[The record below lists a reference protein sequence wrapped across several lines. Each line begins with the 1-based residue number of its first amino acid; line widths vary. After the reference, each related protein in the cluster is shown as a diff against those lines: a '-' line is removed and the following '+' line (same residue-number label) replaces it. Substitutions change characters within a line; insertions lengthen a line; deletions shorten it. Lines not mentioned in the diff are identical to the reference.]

1 MNGLRQFIDF
11 ILPPRCAVTG
21 DIVEGQGM
29 LSPSA
34 WRDLNFI
41 SDPKCLRCG
50 LPFEFIE
57 QSARNESVC
66 AGCLK
71 TPPIY
76 HMARSALF
84 YDDFS
89 RNLILGF
96 KHGDQTQNIP
106 TFIPWLERA
115 GAEILDKADF
125 LMPIP
130 LHPFRL
136 MKRRFNQSGLMAQG
150 LSTRVGIP
158 VLLEGLK
165 RTRSTPVQGHL
176 QVRARAKNVR
186 NAFAVEERIKPLI
199 KNKHIVL
206 IDDVYTT
213 GATVNECTKVLLK
226 NQAGTVSV
234 LTLAR
239 VVKPSQV

>member
-1 MNGLRQFIDF
+1 MNSLKSFIDF
-11 ILPPRCAVTG
+11 ILPPRCVVTG

-29 LSPSA
+29 LSSSA

-50 LPFEFIE
+50 IPFEFIE
-57 QSARNESVC
+57 ESARSESVC
-66 AGCLK
+66 ASCLK
-71 TPPIY
+71 NPPIY
-76 HMARSALF
+76 NMARAALF

-89 RNLILGF
+89 RDLILGF

-106 TFIPWLERA
+106 TFTPWLERA
-115 GAEILDKADF
+115 GADILGKADF

-136 MKRRFNQSGLMAQG
+136 IKRRFNQSGLLAQG
-150 LSTRVGIP
+150 LSNETLIP

-165 RTRSTPVQGHL
+165 RVRSTPVQGHL
-176 QVRARAKNVR
+176 QVKARAKNVK
-186 NAFAVEERIKPLI
+186 NAFAIDERAKPLI

-213 GATVNECTKVLLK
+213 GATVNECAKVLLK

-239 VVKPSQV
+239 VAKPSQV